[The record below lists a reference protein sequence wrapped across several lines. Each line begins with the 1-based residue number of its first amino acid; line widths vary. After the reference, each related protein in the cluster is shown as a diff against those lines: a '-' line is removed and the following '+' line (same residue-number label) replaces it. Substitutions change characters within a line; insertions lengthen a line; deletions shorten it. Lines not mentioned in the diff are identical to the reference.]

1 MTTLA
6 EAALIVGGSIELGI
20 LVKTTVALLLGLAA
34 ARAARR
40 TRAAVRHLLLASTF
54 AALIAVP
61 AALVAVP
68 AVAIPVT
75 IAGPPVA
82 AGPIVAT
89 TTAAGRALPAPG
101 VSDVEAGPAW
111 SLPSWRT
118 VLRAAWM
125 TGAALVLLPLASGL
139 WRLGRI
145 RRHGLPWLERR
156 ALVHD
161 LAAEAGIG
169 RRVEIHLH
177 EDVAA
182 PLTFGLRRPVI
193 VVPADARA
201 WPEADLRR
209 ALVHEL
215 EHVRRGDWPL
225 QLAARAACAAYWF
238 NPLAWMAYRQLCL
251 EAERACDDAVL
262 RSAEETEY
270 AEQLVELARRLS
282 IAQPPPMLAMAS
294 RGDLSTRISAILDTT
309 QRRGRIGPLAALATV
324 AAALALVLAVA
335 PLRAVALAEAREGG
349 ADAEESTDQRPRR
362 VRALDRALLEAAE
375 HGDASEVASLIAAG
389 ANVNASI
396 DGDGSPLIAAA
407 RKGRIAIVRQLLDQG
422 ADPNLGVGGDG
433 SPLIM
438 AAREGHDAIVALL
451 LDRGANIDQVVPG
464 DENPLIQASAE
475 GHLRVVRLLVGRG
488 ADVNARVWVDSPY
501 GRQRGGEWRT
511 PLSMARQGG
520 HDAVVA
526 YLMSSGAR
534 E

>member
-6 EAALIVGGSIELGI
+6 EAAVIVGRSLELGI

-54 AALIAVP
+54 AALIALPV
-61 AALVAVP
+61 ALVAVP

-75 IAGPPVA
+75 IAPAQAAAGTVAATPSADRASPAPPVSGA
-82 AGPIVAT
+82 EV
-89 TTAAGRALPAPG
+89 
-101 VSDVEAGPAW
+101 GPARAR
-111 SLPSWRT
+111 SSWRQS
-118 VLRAAWM
+118 LRAAWVA
-125 TGAALVLLPLASGL
+125 GAALVLLSLASGL

-156 ALVHD
+156 ALVRE
-161 LAAEAGIG
+161 LAAEAGID
-169 RRVEIHLH
+169 RPVEIHLH

-182 PLTFGLRRPVI
+182 PLTFGMRRPVI
-193 VVPADARA
+193 VVPPDARG

-209 ALVHEL
+209 ALIHEL

-225 QLAARAACAAYWF
+225 QLVARAACAAYWF

-262 RSAEETEY
+262 RSAEDTDY

-282 IAQPPPMLAMAS
+282 TAQAPPTLAMAS

-309 QRRGRIGPLAALATV
+309 QRRGRIGPLAALATA

-335 PLRAVALAEAREGG
+335 PLRAVALAEAREGI
-349 ADAEESTDQRPRR
+349 ADAEERTDQRPRR

-396 DGDGSPLIAAA
+396 DGDGSPLIVAA
-407 RKGRIAIVRQLLDQG
+407 RKGRIEIVRLLLDQG

-438 AAREGHDAIVALL
+438 AAREGHEATVDLL

-526 YLMSSGAR
+526 YLLSSGAR